1 MHAGAAPAAA
11 CLLALA
17 ALLFLGCAGSRQRAA
32 PAPWRQEGIASWYG
46 TDFDG
51 RRTAS
56 GERYNMYAMT
66 AAHKTLP
73 LGTEVL
79 VTHRETGRKVKVRI
93 NDRGPFVAGRI
104 IDLSYA
110 AAHKLG
116 SAVAGTAPVIV
127 EARLPA
133 SAASP
138 AAGGAA
144 AGAATSAASRGFF
157 SIQVGA
163 FASRANAE
171 RLRGQLQAELGE
183 ARIAV
188 FEDNRGSW
196 QRVRAGRYAT
206 EEQANEA
213 ARALEARGLTGFVV
227 RED

>member
-1 MHAGAAPAAA
+1 MLPRGPAAA
-11 CLLALA
+11 VPLALA
-17 ALLFLGCAGSRQRAA
+17 ALLFAGCAGAPPGTG
-32 PAPWRQEGIASWYG
+32 PAPWREEGVASWYG
-46 TDFDG
+46 TDFHG
-51 RRTAS
+51 RRTAN

-79 VTHRETGRKVKVRI
+79 VTHRETGRKVRVRI

-116 SAVAGTAPVIV
+116 TAAAGTAPVV
-127 EARLPA
+127 LEARLPA
-133 SAASP
+133 AGAPGGSASSP
-138 AAGGAA
+138 AGG
-144 AGAATSAASRGFF
+144 GFF
-157 SIQVGA
+157 SVQVGA

-171 RLRGQLQAELGE
+171 RLRDQLRAEVGD

-188 FEDNRGSW
+188 FEDNRGVW

-206 EEQANEA
+206 EEQANQA
-213 ARALEARGLTGFVV
+213 ARTLEARGLTGFVV